1 MVDHSENST
10 LGKYH
15 AFARNQHRSSCDG
28 ISRLTGGVRPRSEV
42 HYHVILLGFA
52 GLVLGPVAFSS
63 QMRNLYLIT
72 WNFEAFLE

>member
-10 LGKYH
+10 LEKYH

-28 ISRLTGGVRPRSEV
+28 ISRPTGGVRPRSEV
-42 HYHVILLGFA
+42 HCHVILLGFA